1 MQFLLYAPCI
11 VRQAGS
17 QSKMYYAF
25 GQSSL
30 IRDDLVGNVCEG
42 SCVDSFWDDNLQ
54 NRETG
59 NLLQF
64 AAIHCNSLQ
73 FIGQDSFTVRFTALT
88 GGYDDN

>member
-30 IRDDLVGNVCEG
+30 IRDDFGGKMSAKEVALIPFEMTTCKIEKLAIY
-42 SCVDSFWDDNLQ
+42 C
-54 NRETG
+54 
-59 NLLQF
+59 NLLQLD
-64 AAIHCNSLQ
+64 CSLLLPTDKQ
-73 FIGQDSFTVRFTALT
+73 FHLF
-88 GGYDDN
+88 